1 MDKIVI
7 FHAAAIGDAVMATPV
22 SAALRKTYPQ
32 AKIVCITHESLLTLL
47 ARVPTIDE
55 CVAFDKSELT
65 GPIRQQIQALKPNLI
80 VDLSGSS
87 KSFWQTTLLAKKIV
101 RYKKQ
106 DPKEKNTKHAV
117 ANFLETLK
125 PLGIELDIPP
135 FPTLFP
141 AQSDKD
147 SVRRQLVK
155 EGRRLVALVPG
166 VGSARPHRAWPESQ
180 WVALAK
186 AVLWQEQHA
195 VLLIGGSDERTMCS
209 RIAEQAGK
217 GCYNLAGKLSLP
229 ETAGALSICD
239 AIVSG
244 DTGPAHLG
252 IAVGTPVVGI
262 YGPTKLE
269 RSGPYDMQ
277 NHCISVS
284 DQCKC
289 LHLKSC
295 PLSSESSGAC
305 MQQIPYKVVYEKLEP
320 LIRVQDEDVESTV
333 RQDDWGHLDLDQEID
348 IETMLSDERDR
359 ANDDM

>member
-7 FHAAAIGDAVMATPV
+7 YHAAAIGDTVMATPV
-22 SAALRKTYPQ
+22 SAALRKAYPQ
-32 AKIVCITHESLLTLL
+32 AKIVCLTHESLLTLL

-55 CVAFDKSELT
+55 CIGFDKSELT
-65 GPIRQQIQALKPNLI
+65 GAIRQQIQALKPNLI

-87 KSFWQTTLLAKKIV
+87 KSFWQTTMLAKKIV

-106 DPKEKNTKHAV
+106 DAKEKNTKHAV
-117 ANFLETLK
+117 TNFLETLK

-141 AQSDKD
+141 AQSEKD

-155 EGRRLVALVPG
+155 ENRRLVALVPG
-166 VGSARPHRAWPESQ
+166 VGGARPHRAWPESG

-186 AVLWQEQHA
+186 AILWEDKHA
-195 VLLIGGSDERTMCS
+195 VLLIGGSEERTMCS

-229 ETAGALSICD
+229 ETAAALTICD
-239 AIVSG
+239 AVVSG

-252 IAVGTPVVGI
+252 VAVGTPVVGI

-269 RSGPYDMQ
+269 RSGPFDMQ
-277 NHCISVS
+277 NCSVS
-284 DQCKC
+284 VTDQCKC

-295 PLSSESSGAC
+295 PLSSEPSGAC
-305 MQQIPYKVVYEKLEP
+305 MQKIPYKLVYEKLEP
-320 LIRVQDEDVESTV
+320 IIRIQEEEKESTV
-333 RQDDWGHLDLDQEID
+333 RQDDWGHLDQEVDFEKEISFD
-348 IETMLSDERDR
+348 MSEPTDEP
-359 ANDDM
+359 MQ